1 MRPDSPSILNAEFW
15 NELCGTNAATNLG
28 ISDHSPESQR
38 IFDDWFFDFYPYLI
52 PFLEDS
58 LTNKE
63 AILEVGLGFG
73 SVSTILASSK
83 NSYTGLDIAESAVA
97 MSNSRIQQIG
107 KEPSSVK
114 GDALSTPFS
123 DGSFDAVVAIGS
135 LHHTGDFDR
144 AISEMARIVKPG
156 GVVCG
161 MVYSLFSLRNLI
173 LQPLKTTK
181 SCIANLCKPIR
192 VKAGQKLRWLSD
204 HNSQGVA
211 APSTEYFSRR
221 ALRQILEQFGD
232 VKITAHNLGSL
243 NIPLGIGDGLRK
255 VLIRTKLAS
264 WFGLDLYFV
273 LRLKPEQGSRSQNVA
288 SVDNPRK

>member
-15 NELCGTNAATNLG
+15 NELCGTYMATNLG

-83 NSYTGLDIAESAVA
+83 NSYTGLDIAASAVA
-97 MSNSRIQQIG
+97 MCNSRLQQIG
-107 KEPSSVK
+107 KEPNSVW

-144 AISEMARIVKPG
+144 AISEMARIVEPG

-161 MVYSLFSLRNLI
+161 MVYSLFSLRNFI
-173 LQPLKTTK
+173 LQPIKTTK
-181 SCIANLCKPIR
+181 SCIANLRKPIR
-192 VKAGQKLRWLSD
+192 IKADQKLRWLSD

-211 APSTEYFSRR
+211 APNTEYFSRR
-221 ALRQILEQFGD
+221 ALRQILEKFGD
-232 VKITAHNLGSL
+232 VKITTHNLDSPL
-243 NIPLGIGDGLRK
+243 IPFGIGNRLRK
-255 VLIRTKLAS
+255 LLIRTKLAS
-264 WFGLDLYFV
+264 WLGLDLYFMV
-273 LRLKPEQGSRSQNVA
+273 TINRTY
-288 SVDNPRK
+288 

>member
-1 MRPDSPSILNAEFW
+1 
-15 NELCGTNAATNLG
+15 
-28 ISDHSPESQR
+28 
-38 IFDDWFFDFYPYLI
+38 
-52 PFLEDS
+52 
-58 LTNKE
+58 
-63 AILEVGLGFG
+63 
-73 SVSTILASSK
+73 
-83 NSYTGLDIAESAVA
+83 
-97 MSNSRIQQIG
+97 
-107 KEPSSVK
+107 
-114 GDALSTPFS
+114 
-123 DGSFDAVVAIGS
+123 
-135 LHHTGDFDR
+135 
-144 AISEMARIVKPG
+144 MARIVKPG

-161 MVYSLFSLRNLI
+161 MVYSLFSLRSFI

-221 ALRQILEQFGD
+221 ALRQIIEQFGD